1 MGKFLMGL
9 GRFGRR
15 SPLRQRRREES
26 HGAAKEAKKIDT
38 LLFMARFI
46 LEGSTDPFLRVDLT
60 QGDMIH
66 AESGAMASMSSTLEL
81 KGKARG
87 GM

>member
-1 MGKFLMGL
+1 
-9 GRFGRR
+9 
-15 SPLRQRRREES
+15 
-26 HGAAKEAKKIDT
+26 
-38 LLFMARFI
+38 MARFI

-66 AESGAMASMSSTLEL
+66 AESGAMASMTSTLEL

-87 GM
+87 GMLNGLMRKALSGESFFMQEISAEQGPGTCLLYTSPSPRD